1 MVSMGFTKEEAAAAM
16 KAAFNNPERAIDYL
30 LNVREIHILTIK
42 GYSTLS
48 NIRYRSR
55 YCT

>member
-30 LNVREIHILTIK
+30 LNVREYTYIDYKRVFHLK
-42 GYSTLS
+42 QH
-48 NIRYRSR
+48 
-55 YCT
+55 